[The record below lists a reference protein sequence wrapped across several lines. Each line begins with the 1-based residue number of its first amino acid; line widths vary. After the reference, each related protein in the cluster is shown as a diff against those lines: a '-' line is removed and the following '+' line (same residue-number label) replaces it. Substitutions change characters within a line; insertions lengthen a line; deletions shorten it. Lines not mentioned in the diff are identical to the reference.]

1 MTDLLSTATDES
13 AATSAVITVTP
24 GALATV
30 IDARS
35 GEVDAQALSLWLEVG
50 SAPGGRFRYDMWFQ
64 RTDEAAADASIV
76 ALDGVS
82 VVIPAASVAKL
93 QGATLDLAADGS
105 GMVLLNPN
113 EPQASGPAAGAPVPP
128 TADLSSPLAQRVQ
141 QVIEEKV
148 NPSIAS
154 HGGFAQL
161 VAVEGD
167 TVWLMMG
174 GGCQGCAMSKAT
186 LRQGIE
192 VAIKEAVP
200 EILHVVD
207 VTDHQSGDSPYYR

>member
-1 MTDLLSTATDES
+1 MTDLLSNETDE
-13 AATSAVITVTP
+13 TTEVITVTP
-24 GALATV
+24 SALATV

-35 GEVDAQALSLWLEVG
+35 GEVDAESLSLWLEVG

-64 RTDEAAADASIV
+64 RTDEAPVGAEVVVLQGMSVIIPSASI
-76 ALDGVS
+76 D
-82 VVIPAASVAKL
+82 KL
-93 QGATLDLAADGS
+93 RGATLDLATDGS

-113 EPQASGPAAGAPVPP
+113 EPAAPGSAPGAPVPES
-128 TADLSSPLAQRVQ
+128 ADLSSPLAQRVQ

-148 NPSIAS
+148 NPSIAG

-161 VAVEGD
+161 IAVEGD

-200 EILHVVD
+200 EVLHVVD
-207 VTDHQSGDSPYYR
+207 VTDHQSGDNPYYR